1 VSRLAL
7 LGGTATVKGPLARF
21 NTIGAEE
28 RRRVNEV
35 LDSGLLSGFYGSWGE
50 EFLGGPA
57 VRAFESA
64 WARRVGAAHAVSV
77 NSNTSGMV
85 AAMGAIG
92 ISPGDEVIVP
102 PYTMSATAMAP
113 LFYGGIPVFADVE
126 DTTYCLDVAKVTAAI
141 TPRTRA
147 ILVTNLFGHPG
158 PLAELR
164 KLADAHGLYLVED
177 NAQGP
182 FATEHGRHAGTIGHI
197 GVFSL
202 NVHKHIQTGEGGIC
216 CTDDADLALRLQMIR
231 NHAENIVRD
240 TNTVRIDNMIGHN
253 LRMAELTAAV
263 GLAQLDKADRIIE
276 GRVRQAEALSDGMR
290 GLPGLKVPAV
300 REGCQ
305 HVYYTW
311 SAEFDVPKLG
321 VSRKTLLAALEAE
334 GFPLYGG
341 YVAPLYRLPVF
352 RERKAIGRDG
362 FPFTLTNRSYDGA
375 LCPVTER
382 LHDRDLFFFE
392 NCGFD
397 PTADQIAQMC
407 AAMEKVLGSVAELAD
422 HERKQAA

>member
-1 VSRLAL
+1 MSELAL
-7 LGGTATVKGPLARF
+7 LGGTPAVTGPLARF

-28 RRRVNEV
+28 RRRVNDV

-50 EFLGGPA
+50 EFFGGPA
-57 VRAFESA
+57 VRAFEAA
-64 WARRVGAAHAVSV
+64 WCGRFGCAHAVSV
-77 NSNTSGMV
+77 NSNTSGLV
-85 AAMGAIG
+85 ASMGAIG
-92 ISPGDEVIVP
+92 LSPGDEVIVP

-113 LFYGGIPVFADVE
+113 LFYGGIPVFADIDEV
-126 DTTYCLDVAKVTAAI
+126 TYCLDVAKVADAI

-147 ILVTNLFGHPG
+147 IIVTNLFGHPG
-158 PLAELR
+158 PLAALR
-164 KLADAHGLYLVED
+164 ALADAHGLYLVED

-182 FATEHGRHAGTIGHI
+182 FAMEGGRHAGTIGHI

-202 NVHKHIQTGEGGIC
+202 NVHKHIQTGEGGVC

-240 TNTVRIDNMIGHN
+240 TGATRIENLIGHN

-263 GLAQLDKADRIIE
+263 GLAQLEKADRIIG

-290 GLPGLKVPAV
+290 GLPGLTVPAV
-300 REGCQ
+300 REGCR

-311 SAEFDVPKLG
+311 SAEFDVPALG

-341 YVAPLYRLPVF
+341 YVAPIYRLPVF
-352 RERKAIGRDG
+352 RQRIAIGRGG
-362 FPFTLTNRSYDGA
+362 FPFNLTNRGYADG

-392 NCGFD
+392 NCGLD
-397 PTADQIAQMC
+397 PAPEQIAELC
-407 AAMEKVLGSVAELAD
+407 AAMAKVLENRAALAD
-422 HERKQAA
+422 YERRQAA